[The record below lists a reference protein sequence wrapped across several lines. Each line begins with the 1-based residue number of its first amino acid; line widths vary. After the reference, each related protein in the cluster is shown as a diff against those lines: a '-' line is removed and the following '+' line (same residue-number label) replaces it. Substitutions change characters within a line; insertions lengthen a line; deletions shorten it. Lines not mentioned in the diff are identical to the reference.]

1 MHNKGLN
8 LLVFVV
14 IMGPLIWVSQKM
26 QWGDTG
32 TFGCVVLGIVIGFVL
47 LTSGKRVTRS
57 ARRTF
62 GNTQKNAGADFLFG
76 PADPITRQQEMLQM
90 RQMVGNRT
98 GQWNAPSLRAAPLQP
113 MMPNPVRRPGT
124 YEPAAASFQ
133 SRQTRVIP
141 MQETSQLASY
151 SLPTISTRS
160 AQSTT
165 SRAPQPPPNNGP
177 LLNLGVGAQMYLQ
190 SSLTSTLVVD
200 VQQRRPVAPVFL
212 EEWIRLG
219 VGILV
224 VDLYGQYTGYL
235 AHMSPSYGFLAGST
249 AGQEQLTAA
258 QGSKYMPISSPR
270 EATHV
275 GQNIADEG
283 LQVIFNFSSYADSTE
298 AGMLLLALLTGIERK
313 AREMSTHPTAIL
325 FTDTRPFAPTNEED
339 CVIANEAVAQHV
351 YDLLMSLVEH
361 AGQPGLKQLG
371 VCLATPSTDGVEEDV
386 LVTTRLWV
394 VNCIDE
400 EQIEQMDRYL
410 ELTEQDVEQLLDGDT
425 MLFDTTSD
433 GAANFV
439 RFRRAGLV
447 LSKISRPAR
456 PREDYRKEELA
467 EELSEVYAEESLGGE
482 QGLSAEEKN

>member
-26 QWGDTG
+26 HWGDTG

-98 GQWNAPSLRAAPLQP
+98 GQWNAPSLQAAPPQP
-113 MMPNPVRRPGT
+113 MMPNPVRRPGN
-124 YEPAAASFQ
+124 YEPAAASYQ

-141 MQETSQLASY
+141 MQETSQLVGY
-151 SLPTISTRS
+151 SLPAISTRS
-160 AQSTT
+160 AQPPTP
-165 SRAPQPPPNNGP
+165 RAPQPPPNNGP
-177 LLNLGVGAQMYLQ
+177 LLHLGVGAQMYLQ
-190 SSLTSTLVVD
+190 SSLTSVLVVD

-219 VGILV
+219 VGLLV

-249 AGQEQLTAA
+249 TGQEQLTAA

-283 LQVIFNFSSYADSTE
+283 LQVIFNFSSYRDSTE
-298 AGMLLLALLTGIERK
+298 AGTLLLALLAGIERK

-325 FTDTRPFAPTNEED
+325 VTDARPFAPADEEK
-339 CVIANEAVAQHV
+339 CVIANEAVAQQV

-371 VCLATPSTDGVEEDV
+371 VCLAAPTVEGIEEDV
-386 LVTTRLWV
+386 LFTTRLWA
-394 VNCIDE
+394 VNCTDE
-400 EQIEQMDRYL
+400 EEIERMDRYL
-410 ELTEQDVEQLLDGDT
+410 ELAEQDVDQLLDGDT
-425 MLFDTTSD
+425 MLFDTGSD

-447 LSKISRPAR
+447 LSKPTPPS
-456 PREDYRKEELA
+456 EDHRTEKLA
-467 EELSEVYAEESLGGE
+467 EDVSEGSEEERLGGE
-482 QGLSAEEKN
+482 QGLRTEEKN